1 MCVDA
6 PEEVYKE
13 ENCHLFPG
21 GLSQTKKETRKHWV
35 RDLGAADHQLW
46 HHTRTSLMCSAN
58 KH

>member
-6 PEEVYKE
+6 TEEGCKE
-13 ENCHLFPG
+13 EFPG
-21 GLSQTKKETRKHWV
+21 GLSQAKKETRKHWA

-46 HHTRTSLMCSAN
+46 RHTRTSLMCSAN